1 MKPSIALVVTTYN
14 RPRALA
20 RVLESMARQSEPAQ
34 EILIADDGSRE
45 DTRELIELT
54 CRRLQLPAVHV
65 WHRDQGFRAAAIRN
79 RAIAASTADYVVFID
94 GDCILPRDFVAQH
107 RALAEVGWF
116 VAGNRVLLSPGFTEH
131 VELGG
136 KAVDLDEPLAL
147 LRHRLQ
153 GHVNRVLPRIRLS
166 AQARWR
172 YRAPQRWEGAR
183 TCNLAVWRHDLLA
196 VDGFDE
202 AYSGWGM
209 EDSDLVIRL
218 LKHGV
223 RHKDGRYA
231 TGVYHLW
238 HRENDRSR
246 LAENVA
252 RLQALQQDDRI
263 RAEHGLSQPVD
274 VTDGLSCLRV

>member
-1 MKPSIALVVTTYN
+1 M
-14 RPRALA
+14 
-20 RVLESMARQSEPAQ
+20 
-34 EILIADDGSRE
+34 
-45 DTRELIELT
+45 
-54 CRRLQLPAVHV
+54 
-65 WHRDQGFRAAAIRN
+65 
-79 RAIAASTADYVVFID
+79 ASTASYVVFID

-107 RALAEVGWF
+107 RALAEPGWF
-116 VAGNRVLLSPGFTEH
+116 VAGNRMLLSPGFTEQ
-131 VELGG
+131 VEQGDEG
-136 KAVDLDEPLAL
+136 VDLDEPLVL
-147 LRHRLQ
+147 LRHRLL

-172 YRAPQRWEGAR
+172 YRAPQRWQGAR
-183 TCNLAVWRHDLLA
+183 TCNLAVWRQDLLA

-252 RLQALQQDDRI
+252 RLQALQQGSRI
-263 RAEHGLSQPVD
+263 RAEQGLSQPVP
-274 VTDGLSCLRV
+274 VSEQLSVVQIGASESVW